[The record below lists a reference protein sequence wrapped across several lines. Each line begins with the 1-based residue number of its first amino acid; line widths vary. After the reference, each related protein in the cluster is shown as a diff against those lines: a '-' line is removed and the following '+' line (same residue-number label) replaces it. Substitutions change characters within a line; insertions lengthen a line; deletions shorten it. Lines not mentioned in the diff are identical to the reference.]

1 LKMGNNSPTGG
12 IIERTEL
19 KDSKVKLLDTTLRD
33 GAQMEGLSLSVED
46 KLKIMH
52 RLDEFGI
59 HYIECGYPASNPKE
73 AEFFKRLR
81 ELELKQA
88 VPVAFGSTRKA
99 MIGADKDQALEELLN
114 AGTRAVC
121 IVGKTWELHVRTALR
136 TQLDENLFMIADTVD
151 FMKRHGLE
159 VFYDAEHF
167 FDAYKSNPG
176 YAMQTVKAAVDAG
189 ADWVCLCDTNG
200 GALPSQIREI
210 MSAAKQEI
218 EIPIGIHAHND
229 SECAVANS
237 LVAVEEG
244 AVLVQGTVNGYGERC
259 GNANLCSIIPAL
271 VLKMDIPVVST
282 DSLAGLTELSH
293 FVSEI
298 VNIKPDSHQPYVGQK
313 AFAHKGGLH
322 VSAVMRDAETYEHI
336 RPELVGNIQRIEVS
350 ELSGKSTIIIKGKEL
365 GRDLTKSPEKVQQIL
380 EMIKEMEHKGYH
392 FEAADGSF
400 ELLMRRSMDMQK
412 VFFRL
417 ESFRVIM
424 EKRED
429 GSVVTEA
436 TIKVHVRGK
445 RIIATGEGNG
455 PVNALDNA
463 LRLAIGRAYPELEDI
478 DLEDYKVHILN
489 PEKATAAVTRVL
501 IESGDGEKTW
511 GTIGVSENII
521 EASWQALVD
530 SIEYGLLHKRA
541 QPER

>member
-1 LKMGNNSPTGG
+1 M
-12 IIERTEL
+12 EL
-19 KDSKVKLLDTTLRD
+19 AEDEVRLYDTTLRD
-33 GAQMEGLSLSVED
+33 GAQMEGVSLSVED
-46 KLKIMH
+46 KLRILR
-52 RLDEFGI
+52 RLDEFGF
-59 HYIECGYPASNPKE
+59 HYVECGYPASNPKD
-73 AEFFKRLR
+73 AEFFRRLAGVDLAR
-81 ELELKQA
+81 A
-88 VPVAFGSTRKA
+88 VPVAFGATRRA
-99 MIGADKDQALEELLN
+99 MIDTEKDRGLEELLR
-114 AGTRAVC
+114 AETPAVC
-121 IVGKTWELHVRTALR
+121 VVGKTWELHVRTALR

-151 FMKRHGLE
+151 FLKRHGRE
-159 VFYDAEHF
+159 VIYDAEHF
-167 FDAYKSNPG
+167 FDAYKSNPR
-176 YAMQTVKAAVDAG
+176 YAVQTVKAAVEAG

-200 GALPSQIREI
+200 GTLPWELREMVREARGEI
-210 MSAAKQEI
+210 AA
-218 EIPIGIHAHND
+218 PLGIHAHND
-229 SECAVANS
+229 GECAVANS

-244 AVLVQGTVNGYGERC
+244 AVMVQGTVNGYGERC

-271 VLKMDIPVVST
+271 VLKMGVPAVSRER
-282 DSLAGLTELSH
+282 LAGLTELSH

-313 AFAHKGGLH
+313 AFAHKGGMH
-322 VSAVMRDAETYEHI
+322 VSAVTREPETYEHI
-336 RPELVGNIQRIEVS
+336 RPELVGNTQHIEVS

-365 GRDLTKSPEKVQQIL
+365 GRDLSRNPEKVQEIL

-400 ELLMRRSMDMQK
+400 ELLMRRHLGMHK

-429 GSVVTEA
+429 GKVVTEA

-463 LRLAIGRAYPELEDI
+463 LRLAIGRAYPELDDI
-478 DLEDYKVHILN
+478 DLEDYKVLILN
-489 PEKATAAVTRVL
+489 PEKATAAITRVL

-530 SIEYGLLHKRA
+530 SIEYGLLHKKA
-541 QPER
+541 QP

>member
-1 LKMGNNSPTGG
+1 MADTLM
-12 IIERTEL
+12 L
-19 KDSKVKLLDTTLRD
+19 YDTTLRD
-33 GAQMEGLSLSVED
+33 GAQMEGVSLSVED
-46 KLKIMH
+46 KLKILR
-52 RLDEFGI
+52 RLDEFGFS
-59 HYIECGYPASNPKE
+59 YVECGYPASNPKE
-73 AEFFKRLR
+73 AEFFSRLP
-81 ELELKQA
+81 EVDLKTA

-99 MIGADKDQALEELLN
+99 MIGTDKDRGLEDLL
-114 AGTRAVC
+114 RAETKTVC

-136 TQLDENLFMIADTVD
+136 TQLDENLYMIADTVD
-151 FMKRHGLE
+151 FMKRHGRE
-159 VFYDAEHF
+159 VIYDAEHF
-167 FDAYKSNPG
+167 FDAYKGNPR
-176 YAMQTVKAAVDAG
+176 YAMETIKAAMEAG

-200 GALPSQIREI
+200 GALPSEVRDIVRATRE
-210 MSAAKQEI
+210 EI
-218 EIPIGIHAHND
+218 TVPLGIHAHND

-244 AVLVQGTVNGYGERC
+244 AVMVQGTINGYGERC

-271 VLKMDIPVVST
+271 SLKMDMTAVSAER
-282 DSLAGLTELSH
+282 LGGLTELSH

-298 VNIKPDSHQPYVGQK
+298 ANILPNSHQPYVGQK

-322 VSAVMRDAETYEHI
+322 VSAVMRDSETYEHV
-336 RPELVGNIQRIEVS
+336 RPDAVGNIQRIEVS
-350 ELSGKSTIIIKGKEL
+350 ELSGKSTIIVKGKEL
-365 GRDLTKSPEKVQQIL
+365 GRDLSQYPDKVQEIL
-380 EMIKEMEHKGYH
+380 EKIKEMEHQGYH
-392 FEAADGSF
+392 FEAADGSL
-400 ELLMRRSMDMQK
+400 ELLMRRSLDMQK

-429 GSVVTEA
+429 GKVVTEA

-455 PVNALDNA
+455 PVNALDSA
-463 LRLAIGRAYPELEDI
+463 LRLAIGRAYPELDDI
-478 DLEDYKVHILN
+478 DLEDYKVLILN

-501 IESGDGEKTW
+501 IESGDGEKNW

-530 SIEYGLLHKRA
+530 SIEYGLLHKKA
-541 QPER
+541 QPEH

>member
-1 LKMGNNSPTGG
+1 LE
-12 IIERTEL
+12 ER
-19 KDSKVKLLDTTLRD
+19 SVVLLDTTLRD
-33 GAQMEGLSLSVED
+33 GAQMEGVSLSVED
-46 KLKIMH
+46 KLKILR
-52 RLDEFGI
+52 RLDDFGM
-59 HYIECGYPASNPKE
+59 HYVECGYPASNPKE
-73 AEFFKRLR
+73 VEFFNRLK
-81 ELELKQA
+81 EVELKRA
-88 VPVAFGSTRKA
+88 VAVAFGSTRKA
-99 MIGADKDQALEELLN
+99 MIGADKDRGLEELLK
-114 AGTRAVC
+114 AGTRTVC
-121 IVGKTWELHVRTALR
+121 LVGKSWELHVRTALR
-136 TQLDENLFMIADTVD
+136 TQLDENLFMIADSVD
-151 FMKRHGLE
+151 YMKRHGLE
-159 VFYDAEHF
+159 VIYDAEHF
-167 FDAYKSNPG
+167 FDAYKDNPT
-176 YAMQTVKAAVDAG
+176 YAMQTVKAAVEAG

-200 GALPSQIREI
+200 GTLPSEIREI
-210 MSAAKQEI
+210 MREAGK
-218 EIPIGIHAHND
+218 EIPVPVGIHAHND

-244 AVLVQGTVNGYGERC
+244 AAMVQGTVNGYGERC

-271 VLKMDIPVVST
+271 VLKMGIPVLSEE
-282 DSLAGLTELSH
+282 SLRGLTELSH

-298 VNIKPDSHQPYVGQK
+298 VNIKPNAHQPYVGQK

-322 VSAVMRDAETYEHI
+322 VSAVVRDSETYEHI
-336 RPELVGNIQRIEVS
+336 RPELVGNIQRIEIS
-350 ELSGKSTIIIKGKEL
+350 ELSGKSAIIVKGKEL
-365 GRDLTKSPEKVQQIL
+365 GMDLTQRPDKVQEIL
-380 EMIKEMEHKGYH
+380 EKIKEMEHKGYH

-400 ELLMRRSMDMQK
+400 ELLMRRSLDMQK
-412 VFFRL
+412 IFFRL

-429 GSVVTEA
+429 GKVVTEA

-478 DLEDYKVHILN
+478 DLEDYKVLILN

>member
-1 LKMGNNSPTGG
+1 MREDPETGMM
-12 IIERTEL
+12 ERT
-19 KDSKVKLLDTTLRD
+19 VKLYDTTLRD
-33 GAQMEGLSLSVED
+33 GAQMEGISLSVED
-46 KLKIMH
+46 KLKILH
-52 RLDEFGI
+52 RLDEFGV
-59 HYIECGYPASNPKE
+59 HYVECGYPGSNPKDE
-73 AEFFKRLR
+73 ELFRRLKGV
-81 ELELKQA
+81 ELKNA

-99 MIGADKDQALEELLN
+99 LIGADKDRQLEELL
-114 AGTRAVC
+114 RADTPVVC

-136 TQLDENLFMIADTVD
+136 TGLDENLFMIADSVE
-151 FMKRHGLE
+151 FAKRHGRE
-159 VFYDAEHF
+159 VIYDAEHF
-167 FDAYKSNPG
+167 FDAYKSNPR
-176 YAMQTVKAAVDAG
+176 YAMDTVRAAVEAG

-200 GALPSQIREI
+200 GTLPWEVQRIISEVRER
-210 MSAAKQEI
+210 
-218 EIPIGIHAHND
+218 IPVPLGIHAHND
-229 SECAVANS
+229 SECAVAVS
-237 LVAVEEG
+237 LTAVMEG
-244 AVLVQGTVNGYGERC
+244 VSMVQGTVNGYGERC

-271 VLKMDIPVVST
+271 VLKMGIPVVS
-282 DSLAGLTELSH
+282 LENLRGLVELSH
-293 FVSEI
+293 YVSEI
-298 VNIKPDSHQPYVGQK
+298 ANIKPDSHQPYVGQK

-322 VSAVMRDAETYEHI
+322 VSAVVREPETYEHI

-350 ELSGKSTIIIKGKEL
+350 ELSGKSTIIVKGKEL
-365 GRDLTKSPEKVQQIL
+365 GYDLSNHPEKVQEIL
-380 EMIKEMEHKGYH
+380 DMIKEMEHRGYH

-400 ELLMRRSMDMQK
+400 ELLMRRSLGLHK

-429 GSVVTEA
+429 GKVVTEA

-445 RIIATGEGNG
+445 RIIATAEGNG

-478 DLEDYKVHILN
+478 ELQDYKVIILN

-501 IESGDGEKTW
+501 IETGDGERTW

-530 SIEYGLLHKRA
+530 SIEYGLLHKGVRS
-541 QPER
+541 